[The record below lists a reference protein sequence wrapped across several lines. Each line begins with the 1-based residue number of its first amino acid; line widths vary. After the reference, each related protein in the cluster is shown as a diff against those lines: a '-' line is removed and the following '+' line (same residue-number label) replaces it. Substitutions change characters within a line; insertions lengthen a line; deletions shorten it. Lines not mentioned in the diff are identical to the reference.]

1 MGGKPPPAAAEA
13 AAADAKAEVHA
24 RWAKDMVAM
33 EDSIKLMLSN
43 RLQDAEDCLDSAS
56 ADVSQR
62 DFLFDAGDHDMRG
75 CFTFVSALMSLLNG
89 LASLENNQLDI
100 VLQRVFSADEEL
112 TKDED
117 WPGKTV
123 LRGLCNLVAGVV
135 QIMQGMPSRG
145 VWHVLRSWLWL
156 RNLEVEALNYE
167 GHERCCVRSTAL
179 LALGVFNLFV
189 SMLPPTAMKAAGWAT
204 GFAGGR
210 DVALAQ
216 LQSCWE
222 EGGIQAPFAG
232 LVLIGFSVD
241 VSSFLGELRVER
253 NKRHTT
259 ARSILD
265 WAKTNYPSAFFFKGL
280 ESGYLAANQDLEG
293 AIAELDEIRAS
304 VQNLPAFLFLVNVR
318 RATFLLSQFRWRDAG
333 DAFSEA
339 VKVYRSVGR
348 RALCPSLSLNS
359 HLCYIRAGCEER
371 AAEMLA
377 LCRSYREEKKKWS
390 PLDRMSL
397 RQAEAAHRQAQV
409 NATSSSAGDEGGKPE
424 AEPDEDEVPG
434 SDQLGNTSWR
444 PILLLYQKIS
454 CIYRGVNFMKPA
466 AAQEFLHMVQEE
478 AQKHEDADGRCMA
491 LCIQAEAMRQSEDWD
506 EALRLAGEGVA
517 LQPELTMAGLKTG
530 SLHFCHL
537 VLAYSHYALGRPSL
551 AQEALTK
558 LSSLSVGDHFFQKQ
572 VEFKAT
578 HLRFLV
584 GAEFEE
590 SYREISVAA
599 RSRERLVVEVP
610 EGTSIQWDFILSNYT
625 VDFVAMFTPATAKEG
640 DAPQELQRVE
650 QHQAQDGPCEG
661 TSGVLTAGRLEL
673 VFSNTFSMLR
683 GKTLQCRL
691 QPDGLAVHQEAG

>member
-1 MGGKPPPAAAEA
+1 M
-13 AAADAKAEVHA
+13 
-24 RWAKDMVAM
+24 
-33 EDSIKLMLSN
+33 
-43 RLQDAEDCLDSAS
+43 AS
-56 ADVSQR
+56 ADVAQR
-62 DFLFDAGDHDMRG
+62 DFHFDSGDHDMRG

-100 VLQRVFSADEEL
+100 VLQRVRNADEEL
-112 TKDED
+112 TKDCD

-135 QIMQGMPSRG
+135 EIMQGMPSRG

-167 GHERCCVRSTAL
+167 GYERCCVRSTAL

-241 VSSFLGELRVER
+241 VSSFLGELRAER
-253 NKRHTT
+253 AKRHTT

-265 WAKTNYPSAFFFKGL
+265 WAKKNYPDAFFFKGL
-280 ESGYLAANQDLEG
+280 ESGYLAATQDLEG
-293 AIAELDEIRAS
+293 AIAELEEIRAS

-318 RATFLLSQFRWRDAG
+318 RATFLLSLFRWKDAG
-333 DAFSEA
+333 DAFSDA
-339 VKVYRSVGR
+339 VQVYRSVGR

-359 HLCYIRAGCEER
+359 HLCYLRADCAER

-390 PLDRMSL
+390 PLDRVSL
-397 RQAEAAHRQAQV
+397 RQAETAHRYAQA
-409 NATSSSAGDEGGKPE
+409 ASASSPADADAGPARADEGQEDGEE
-424 AEPDEDEVPG
+424 A
-434 SDQLGNTSWR
+434 SDSYQLGEQKWR
-444 PILLLYQKIS
+444 PMLLLYLKIS
-454 CIYRGVNFMKPA
+454 CVYRGVNFMQHA
-466 AAQEFLHMVQEE
+466 AAQEFLQMVQDE
-478 AQKHEDADGRCMA
+478 ARNHEDADGQCMA
-491 LCIQAEAMRQSEDWD
+491 FCIQAEAMRQSENWD
-506 EALRLAGEGVA
+506 EALRLAGEGIA
-517 LQPELTMAGLKTG
+517 LQPQLSPAGVKTG
-530 SLHFCHL
+530 CLHFCHL
-537 VLAYSHYALGRPSL
+537 VLAYSQYALGRPSL

-558 LSSLSVGDHFFQKQ
+558 LSSLSVSDHFFQKQ

-599 RSRERLVVEVP
+599 RSKVRLVVDVE
-610 EGTSIQWDFILSNYT
+610 EGTSVQWDFILNGFT
-625 VDFVAMFTPATAKEG
+625 IDFVAIFTPKKEG
-640 DAPQELQRVE
+640 VESQELQRVE

-661 TSGVLTAGRLEL
+661 SSGTLEAGSLEL
-673 VFSNTFSMLR
+673 VFSNSFSMLR
-683 GKTLQCRL
+683 GKSLQCRV
-691 QPDGLAVHQEAG
+691 QPESLTIREEAC

>member
-1 MGGKPPPAAAEA
+1 MNYAMGGKPPPAAAEA

-572 VEFKAT
+572 VEFK
-578 HLRFLV
+578 
-584 GAEFEE
+584 
-590 SYREISVAA
+590 
-599 RSRERLVVEVP
+599 
-610 EGTSIQWDFILSNYT
+610 
-625 VDFVAMFTPATAKEG
+625 
-640 DAPQELQRVE
+640 
-650 QHQAQDGPCEG
+650 
-661 TSGVLTAGRLEL
+661 
-673 VFSNTFSMLR
+673 
-683 GKTLQCRL
+683 
-691 QPDGLAVHQEAG
+691 